1 MAGGAPDASVSLRTH
16 AAHVASI
23 ASSVGARAQAAA
35 EVARRLREATSI
47 RFASPLVAELR
58 LLVYRMTE
66 GGDENGDGDLALD
79 GEAGLQQ
86 LEAHVYL
93 ALEAEGLPRIIR

>member
-1 MAGGAPDASVSLRTH
+1 
-16 AAHVASI
+16 
-23 ASSVGARAQAAA
+23 
-35 EVARRLREATSI
+35 
-47 RFASPLVAELR
+47 
-58 LLVYRMTE
+58 MTE